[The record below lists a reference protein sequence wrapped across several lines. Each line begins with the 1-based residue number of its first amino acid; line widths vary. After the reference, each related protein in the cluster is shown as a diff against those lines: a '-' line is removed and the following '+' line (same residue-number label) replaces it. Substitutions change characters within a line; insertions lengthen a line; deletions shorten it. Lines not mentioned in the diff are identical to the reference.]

1 LDRYGYRV
9 DSTTAIVVGAL
20 LGGVLTVLGGLLATM
35 WLARRDD
42 QRENRR
48 QRARHATAVR
58 IVALELQGN
67 AAALIMRASGATTLT
82 TAAGHDSVV
91 VDLYGLL
98 PDELAIEV
106 GVAYTLMSRMIP
118 VGGAGLIPVI
128 EKINAV
134 RLLLRAYG
142 EKELGLTFAPEGEP
156 ASRTKPAQHVA
167 KPRDGSS

>member
-1 LDRYGYRV
+1 MDN
-9 DSTTAIVVGAL
+9 TTAIVVGAL
-20 LGGVLTVLGGLLATM
+20 LGGVLTILGGLLATM

-42 QRENRR
+42 ERENKR

-67 AAALIMRASGATTLT
+67 AAALIMRASGASTLT

-98 PDELAIEV
+98 PDELAIDV
-106 GVAYTLMSRMIP
+106 GIAYTLMSRMVP

-128 EKINAV
+128 DKINAV
-134 RLLLRAYG
+134 RRALRAYG
-142 EKELGLTFAPEGEP
+142 EKELGLKFAPEGES
-156 ASRTKPAQHVA
+156 ASPTRTADNVA
-167 KPRDGSS
+167 KPTDGGS